1 MPQVTALFITLPSKV
16 DEMKGMKTGGRL
28 AGTPNLITREVKERL
43 LTLLN
48 DQMEYLYNTT
58 DINELRARNEVIRTI
73 LPFLVAKVGYEVTET
88 TQPPVVVKIHG
99 NI

>member
-1 MPQVTALFITLPSKV
+1 M

-28 AGTPNLITREVKERL
+28 PGSTNLITREVKERL

-48 DQMEYLYNTT
+48 DQMEVIYQTI

-73 LPFLVAKVGYEVTET
+73 LPYLIAKVGYEVTET

>member
-1 MPQVTALFITLPSKV
+1 M
-16 DEMKGMKTGGRL
+16 
-28 AGTPNLITREVKERL
+28 
-43 LTLLN
+43 
-48 DQMEYLYNTT
+48 YLYNTT